1 MNPLAT
7 PPASRRLALALAL
20 LAGAPL
26 AAQACSSCGCTL
38 NSDWPTQGLSAARGL
53 GVDLRHDFFNQND
66 LRHGSGRV
74 DRSTITFPTDT
85 EVQQQT
91 VNRNTTLTLD
101 YGLTADWG
109 VSVMLP
115 WIDRFHTTI
124 VDGDTDIST
133 SRSSSLGDA
142 RVLARYTG
150 FSPDRQWGLQFGLK
164 LPTGDSTKVQFSAG
178 PQAGEML
185 DRGLQPGNGATELL
199 LGAFRFGSL
208 GDSLDWFAHGL
219 AQLPVQS
226 ATAFKPGVGVNASL
240 GLRYI
245 AAGSLMPQLQLN
257 LRHEDKESGADA
269 DVDNSGAT
277 LLYLSPGLS
286 WQASETLRVYGFA
299 QVPLW
304 QNVRGTQIEP
314 KFSLSVGVSTRF

>member
-66 LRHGSGRV
+66 LRRGSGRV
-74 DRSTITFPTDT
+74 DRATITFPTDT

-142 RVLARYTG
+142 RVSIL
-150 FSPDRQWGLQFGLK
+150 
-164 LPTGDSTKVQFSAG
+164 
-178 PQAGEML
+178 
-185 DRGLQPGNGATELL
+185 
-199 LGAFRFGSL
+199 
-208 GDSLDWFAHGL
+208 SLDLSKLKNSSSGKNIKL
-219 AQLPVQS
+219 S
-226 ATAFKPGVGVNASL
+226 GVKASL
-240 GLRYI
+240 TAGAAAALNQDLNRI
-245 AAGSLMPQLQLN
+245 ARGERGGA
-257 LRHEDKESGADA
+257 RASG
-269 DVDNSGAT
+269 
-277 LLYLSPGLS
+277 
-286 WQASETLRVYGFA
+286 
-299 QVPLW
+299 PLPH
-304 QNVRGTQIEP
+304 QRRSAVT
-314 KFSLSVGVSTRF
+314 